1 MPRNRFRIRV
11 SIGPSATLHA
21 DLISSDAPSH
31 FKLSPTCGV
40 EREEVAEVIR
50 SHVCSNGRPHGR
62 YRSYCSWNEHFLEWG
77 AEPDES
83 GVEILPLYATRRRR
97 LIFPPTMNRQLMA
110 RSALASARLHILP
123 VRIAALL
130 TERVLLN
137 VSAVELHAMPC
148 HACNHA
154 HPFLPSQFAFQISAS
169 KAPPH
174 PQRANTISSRRAS
187 IMMALHRSG

>member
-62 YRSYCSWNEHFLEWG
+62 YRSYCSWDEHFLEWG

-148 HACNHA
+148 MHAIMHIRFSPA
-154 HPFLPSQFAFQISAS
+154 SSHFRFQPRKRHHTLSEQIPSV
-169 KAPPH
+169 
-174 PQRANTISSRRAS
+174 RG
-187 IMMALHRSG
+187 ALL